1 MNGTSESRIEY
12 FNGIASASATGS
24 AGAIGTISLAII
36 GLAGVFANIVTPV
49 ATIVIGA
56 VFLME
61 GVLLNGT
68 AKRLNSQGARRALG
82 MANGAT
88 AGFFGGLAGIV
99 LGILAL
105 FQTAPTNR
113 PEVLLAVA
121 VLIYGASL
129 LVGGGTF
136 SWLSAASEPST
147 GTGTMSS
154 GSTLIGLAT
163 VVLGILA
170 IIGLA
175 PMTLVLAGLLS
186 LGGCALFSGSNI
198 ASEATT

>member
-1 MNGTSESRIEY
+1 MNGTTETRVEY
-12 FNGIASASATGS
+12 FNGIASVSVAES
-24 AGAIGTISLAII
+24 AGAIGTVILAII

-68 AKRLNSQGARRALG
+68 AKRQNSQGARRA
-82 MANGAT
+82 NGVT
-88 AGFFGGLAGIV
+88 AGSFGGLAGIV

-105 FQTAPTNR
+105 FQTAPGSR

-121 VLIYGASL
+121 VLVYGAAL
-129 LVGGGTF
+129 LVGSGTF
-136 SWLSAASEPST
+136 SRLTATPEPST

-154 GSTLIGLAT
+154 GNMLIGLAA

-175 PMTLVLAGLLS
+175 PMTLVLAGVLS
-186 LGGCALFSGSNI
+186 LGGCALFSSSNI
-198 ASEATT
+198 AGETTS